1 MIYHIVIESDFRA
14 QIEGAVYF
22 LSDLPDEARAT
33 SRAADPVRAIF
44 RPAR

>member
-14 QIEGAVYF
+14 QIESAVY
-22 LSDLPDEARAT
+22 LPSDLPDQARAT
-33 SRAADPVRAIF
+33 SRAAGPVRAIF